1 MSFVWFLGPQFV
13 REHYLQHKVEIKK
26 LLEEKERWGSE
37 DKGDGLRNQKSIVE
51 TTYLCEDA
59 LDGLLNDTQNI
70 IYGGI
75 NMGELL
81 TPQDFCTVPVWGHK
95 NIFCSTTTVIS
106 VIKDKEN
113 ALHNAAVE
121 SEKKLAD
128 KDVSICQCGSVWLLF
143 PYH

>member
-1 MSFVWFLGPQFV
+1 MQ
-13 REHYLQHKVEIKK
+13 EHYLQHKVEIKK

-75 NMGELL
+75 NMGGLL
-81 TPQDFCTVPVWGHK
+81 TPQDFCTVHV
-95 NIFCSTTTVIS
+95 
-106 VIKDKEN
+106 
-113 ALHNAAVE
+113 
-121 SEKKLAD
+121 
-128 KDVSICQCGSVWLLF
+128 
-143 PYH
+143 